1 MSEAAVGCDRWWKA
15 KCSLSPERG
24 DWIQSPRSSGR
35 APVAALQ
42 WPRALRG
49 AWSMTPS
56 VFSPLGQERGRR
68 RCGRGAGGARKA
80 RRRDAF
86 RRRGS

>member
-42 WPRALRG
+42 WPRFSGRASVAALQWPR
-49 AWSMTPS
+49 
-56 VFSPLGQERGRR
+56 FSGRAPVAALQWPR
-68 RCGRGAGGARKA
+68 FSGR
-80 RRRDAF
+80 AF
-86 RRRGS
+86 CAATGL